1 MRKNKK
7 NWEIFS
13 KSWKEN
19 AIVCDHIPTTPAL
32 ITTTF
37 NNGDSMMVETMNE
50 GKDKYKVESI
60 TKEDFTPKTFAADT
74 YAKNILEKKHFN
86 KKYLETVKGIVYLIC
101 DTSTV
106 ASLNQYENRKC
117 KLEAN
122 NFEAINIEGYKPYYR
137 NQKQIKNIF
146 FVSFKKKVAQ

>member
-1 MRKNKK
+1 
-7 NWEIFS
+7 
-13 KSWKEN
+13 
-19 AIVCDHIPTTPAL
+19 
-32 ITTTF
+32 
-37 NNGDSMMVETMNE
+37 MMIETMNE

-74 YAKNILEKKHFN
+74 YAKNILKEKKHFN

-106 ASLNQYENRKC
+106 ALLNQYESRKC

-122 NFEAINIEGYKPYYR
+122 NFEAINIEGYKPYYK
-137 NQKQIKNIF
+137 NGKQLKNIF